1 MAALNVSRRP
11 EKKRLARLVF
21 IVLAAVVADIMG
33 FSGVAGWPTVVFT
46 LDTWENEKE
55 KLSGTRKVGK
65 SEGRKVGRCGWA
77 VAPFYLLGSALVNPQ
92 GRFLAVAGQRRAGRE
107 EKHARRCHMRCKGAG
122 TGGPEMM
129 TPTGLL
135 FRCLSE
141 GTAGATDSS

>member
-1 MAALNVSRRP
+1 MHICVGRP
-11 EKKRLARLVF
+11 EKNRLARLVF

-55 KLSGTRKVGK
+55 KLSDTRKVGK
-65 SEGRKVGRCGWA
+65 SEGRTLR
-77 VAPFYLLGSALVNPQ
+77 LGSGTLLPFGLRAGQP
-92 GRFLAVAGQRRAGRE
+92 FLAVAGQRRAGRE

-129 TPTGLL
+129 PPTGLL
-135 FRCLSE
+135 LRCLSE
-141 GTAGATDSS
+141 GTAGAADSS